1 MSARWPGP
9 VAVKWH
15 KTLFL
20 PREIDALASP
30 IARRKASS
38 DHHFSQSRKY
48 LKKMLTELES
58 PV

>member
-1 MSARWPGP
+1 MSAMWPGP
-9 VAVKWH
+9 VAVKWL

-30 IARRKASS
+30 IAPRKASS
-38 DHHFSQSRKY
+38 DRHFSQSRKN
-48 LKKMLTELES
+48 LKKVLTELES